1 MQNCKIV
8 KRASKPASAPPK
20 VVNTCKLGKTIN
32 VKVQLI
38 SSPKREKSKSIPPK
52 TTPSSTIASSCYSE
66 DHCKAPVK
74 VYVSLS
80 VGPVAKPDD
89 FIEPLADLTIPST
102 AVYLQHRNLS
112 EPVPAIVDH
121 INELKPYV
129 KRLSKN
135 PTILS
140 KSVQNSSVKSL
151 GTKLV
156 SQSLN
161 TKYYKLVAKTPSR
174 TILRKLK

>member
-1 MQNCKIV
+1 M
-8 KRASKPASAPPK
+8 
-20 VVNTCKLGKTIN
+20 
-32 VKVQLI
+32 
-38 SSPKREKSKSIPPK
+38 
-52 TTPSSTIASSCYSE
+52 TPSSTIASSCYSE
-66 DHCKAPVK
+66 ERCKAPVK
-74 VYVSLS
+74 VFVSLS

-89 FIEPLADLTIPST
+89 FIEPLADLSIPST

-121 INELKPYV
+121 LSDSKPFA

-140 KSVQNSSVKSL
+140 KSVQNPSVKNLSN
-151 GTKLV
+151 KLV